1 MNANKFESWETKVPF
16 IVFQVYSRA
25 NEQEP
30 CGWWLA
36 RVKMIK
42 GEVTLPLQRT
52 WGHWGKTTLYFKA
65 ALPWRCVSM
74 ANSNINKGQ
83 YRL

>member
-1 MNANKFESWETKVPF
+1 MDHHLLKGSRLRFRCHLASP
-16 IVFQVYSRA
+16 VFQVYSRA

-42 GEVTLPLQRT
+42 GEVTVQPIRT
-52 WGHWGKTTLYFKA
+52 KEAHPGKA
-65 ALPWRCVSM
+65 ALSFKAVLP
-74 ANSNINKGQ
+74 
-83 YRL
+83 

>member
-1 MNANKFESWETKVPF
+1 MFRYHSASS
-16 IVFQVYSRA
+16 VFQVYSRA

-42 GEVTLPLQRT
+42 GEVTLQPIHPKQAHRS
-52 WGHWGKTTLYFKA
+52 KAALYFKDVVPLVLCFA
-65 ALPWRCVSM
+65 CKFKHSKG
-74 ANSNINKGQ
+74 SN
-83 YRL
+83 

>member
-1 MNANKFESWETKVPF
+1 MDLISEEPRLRFRCHSMYP
-16 IVFQVYSRA
+16 VFQVYSRA

-42 GEVTLPLQRT
+42 GEVT
-52 WGHWGKTTLYFKA
+52 A
-65 ALPWRCVSM
+65 ADTH
-74 ANSNINKGQ
+74 
-83 YRL
+83 